1 MGSEVSCGERMK
13 SRYIRTHRSPLPK
26 KVRSK
31 KLPGSFEDS
40 GKYIKCWN
48 CGSVLDVTRNISGTG
63 SGVRYEDFPIEDLDV
78 RSSGEPK
85 DITLTMDTLSM
96 EGVILEDGA
105 DGSSITDYYTPRK
118 AIAFGGCWLC
128 GTKNLP

>member
-1 MGSEVSCGERMK
+1 MN

-26 KVRSK
+26 KKRSEE
-31 KLPGSFEDS
+31 LYGSFEDS

-48 CGSVLDVTRNISGTG
+48 CGSVIDVTRNISGIG
-63 SGVRYEDFPIEDLDV
+63 NGVRHEDFPIEDLDI

-85 DITLTMDTLSM
+85 DIVLTMDTLNM
-96 EGVILEDGA
+96 EGVILENGA
-105 DGSSITDYYTPRK
+105 DGNPITDYYTPRK
-118 AIAFGGCWLC
+118 SVALGGCWLC